1 MKKLLIILAVVLTN
15 VFSVVATPINNCKIN
30 KEVIEYVIGSNNEKF
45 KNFNDSIMMYDN
57 MNFTPIYRFLQLKDN
72 QYEEFYRI
80 HKDVKESLDYLAKK
94 KEKGAKSFNNHM
106 KVDLRNSYYILD
118 DKQYH
123 KYIRVLNVTL
133 ANRDLSKYLLQ

>member
-15 VFSVVATPINNCKIN
+15 VFSVVATPINNFKIN
-30 KEVIEYVIGSNNEKF
+30 TEVVASLIESNNQKF

-57 MNFTPIYRFLQLKDN
+57 MNFTPIYRFLQLKDD
-72 QYEEFYRI
+72 QYEEFYHI
-80 HKDVKESLDYLAKK
+80 HKDITNSLDYLKKK
-94 KEKGAKSFNNHM
+94 KENGVKVFNHHI

-133 ANRDLSKYLLQ
+133 ANRDLSKYLQ

>member
-1 MKKLLIILAVVLTN
+1 MKKNLIILAVVLTN
-15 VFSVVATPINNCKIN
+15 VFSVVATPVDNFKIN
-30 KEVIEYVIGSNNEKF
+30 KEVIEYVIGSNNGKF

-80 HKDVKESLDYLAKK
+80 HKDVKESLDYLSKK

-118 DKQYH
+118 DEQYH